1 MEIAVG
7 HHSRQHAILFH
18 PRTSQS
24 RAGERKGDVF
34 AGRGLATRFATCFV
48 LALFYLPFAAAAET
62 PSVGSDTVN
71 STPPPLPSSTSS
83 PAPLPSGQTP
93 PLGAAPAECSVPPP
107 VGASAEL
114 SMPAPERPNQA
125 SRSSK
130 GRRVKAASGDI
141 KGGHVLTDDPFP
153 SVTPKTAECT
163 RLAAARYADIAAKG
177 GWTSLAKPMKPDAH
191 APDIAMLR
199 QRLAIEGDLQSP
211 AANAGNDAA
220 WDGALTHAVRHYQ
233 KRLGLRQSGIVDE
246 ATLDALNVPATDRAK
261 ALQAS
266 VDRLQIA
273 QNLRF
278 DGRHIIVNIPAAEVE
293 AIEGDHIVHRYTA
306 VVGGKDHQS
315 PQIAA
320 KATAIIVNPT
330 WTLPA
335 SIIKN
340 EVIPKMEKNPRY
352 LSRMQI
358 EVLDGHGRRVNP
370 RAIDWSSNEA
380 TEYTLRQKAGRKNSL
395 GTLKIDMPNKQQVY
409 MHDTPAKS
417 FFARD
422 YRFLSHGCVRVDG
435 VYDLAAW
442 LLTGVK
448 DKEGDAVDIAAIKD
462 AVKEEDKRVIG
473 IKPPVQVAWVYLDGW
488 ESPDGTVHF
497 RDDIYGLDAPAGLP
511 VSQAK

>member
-1 MEIAVG
+1 MKRRRAKT
-7 HHSRQHAILFH
+7 
-18 PRTSQS
+18 TS
-24 RAGERKGDVF
+24 
-34 AGRGLATRFATCFV
+34 
-48 LALFYLPFAAAAET
+48 P
-62 PSVGSDTVN
+62 DT
-71 STPPPLPSSTSS
+71 
-83 PAPLPSGQTP
+83 
-93 PLGAAPAECSVPPP
+93 
-107 VGASAEL
+107 
-114 SMPAPERPNQA
+114 
-125 SRSSK
+125 K
-130 GRRVKAASGDI
+130 GRHALA
-141 KGGHVLTDDPFP
+141 DDPFP
-153 SVTPKTAECT
+153 SVTAQTAECT

-177 GWTSLAKPMKPDAH
+177 GWPSLSKPIKPGAQAQDLAL
-191 APDIAMLR
+191 LR
-199 QRLAIEGDLQSP
+199 QRLAIEGDLPSP
-211 AANAGNDAA
+211 SANAANNAA
-220 WDGALTHAVRHYQ
+220 WDSVLTDAVRHYQ
-233 KRLGLRQSGIVDE
+233 KRLGLGQSGIVDE
-246 ATLDALNVPATDRAK
+246 ATLDALNVPAAERAK

-278 DGRHIIVNIPAAEVE
+278 DARHIIVNIPGAEVE
-293 AIEGDHIVHRYTA
+293 AVEGDHIVRRYTA

-315 PQIAA
+315 PQITA

-340 EVIPKMEKNPRY
+340 EVIPKMGKNPRY

-422 YRFLSHGCVRVDG
+422 YRFLSHGCVRVEG

-448 DKEGDAVDIAAIKD
+448 DQDGDPFDIAAIKD

-473 IKPPVQVAWVYLDGW
+473 IKPTVQVVWVYLDGW

-497 RDDIYGLDAPAGLP
+497 RDDIYGLDTPATLP